1 MNRRY
6 VWPLAAVVVVGLFVP
21 RFLAQAP
28 QGGAA
33 GPPRLSAHDA
43 QADALIAKMTLDE
56 KVGQMTQP
64 DQESIKDPADVER
77 LFIGSVLSGGNS
89 DPKTN
94 SLDDWTAM
102 YDRLQEQAM
111 RTRLRIPILY
121 GVDAVHGHNN
131 VIGAVVFPHN
141 IGLGATRNAKLV
153 EEINRITAKEV
164 RATGIQWTFAPCVA
178 VPRDDRW
185 GRTYEGFSEDPA
197 LVAELGAAAVRG
209 LQGDSLA
216 NPLSVLACAKHYA
229 GDGGTAFGTGIPN
242 KALPGGHFPF
252 DQGDTRGDEAE
263 LRRIHLAGYVTAVQA
278 GVGTIMP
285 SYSSWNGEK
294 ISGHK
299 RMLTDVLKGELGFEG
314 FLISDYNAI
323 DQVAPD
329 FRAAVKQSINAGM
342 DMAMVPARYREFIT
356 TLKSL
361 VEAGEVPMSRI
372 DDAVRRILRVKI
384 AMGLLDPERSHMAD
398 RSLHETFG
406 SEAHRAV
413 ARQAVRESL
422 VLLKNEGNLLP
433 LRKTAAR
440 IHVAGRGADDV
451 GMQCGGW
458 TIQWQGQSGPIT
470 RGTTVL
476 EGIRRTVSPRTKV
489 TYSADGS
496 GAEGADAAVVVIGEM
511 PYAEMMGDRLELK
524 LAPEDA
530 AAVAAVEKAGV
541 PMAVVLLSGRPLDLG
556 DVLGQ
561 AEALVAAWLP
571 GTEGDGISHVLFGD
585 AGPTGK
591 LSFSWPRSST
601 TPVNVGDPNY
611 DPLFPFGFGLTY

>member
-1 MNRRY
+1 MNRR
-6 VWPLAAVVVVGLFVP
+6 VAWPLAAVIVVAVFVP

-28 QGGAA
+28 RPAA
-33 GPPRLSAHDA
+33 GARLSAYDA

-64 DQESIKDPADVER
+64 DQEAIADPADVER

-94 SLDDWTAM
+94 GLDDWTAM
-102 YDRLQEQAM
+102 YERFQAQAM

-121 GVDAVHGHNN
+121 GVDALHGHNN

-141 IGLGATRNAKLV
+141 IGLGATRNATLV
-153 EEINRITAKEV
+153 EEINRLTAKEV

-185 GRTYEGFSEDPA
+185 GRTYEGFAEDPA

-209 LQGDSLA
+209 LQGKSLA
-216 NPLSVLACAKHYA
+216 DPLSVLACAKHYA

-242 KALPGGHFPF
+242 KAQPGGRYPF

-263 LRRIHLAGYVTAVQA
+263 LRRVHLAGYLTAVQA

-323 DQVAPD
+323 DQVNPD

-342 DMAMVPARYREFIT
+342 DMAMVPARYREFIA
-356 TLKSL
+356 TLKGL

-384 AMGLLDPERSHMAD
+384 AMGLLDPERSQMAD
-398 RSLHETFG
+398 RSLHETVG

-413 ARQAVRESL
+413 ARRAVRESL
-422 VLLKNEGNLLP
+422 VLLKNDGPLLP
-433 LRKTAAR
+433 LRKNAAR
-440 IHVAGRGADDV
+440 IHVAGRGADDL

-476 EGIRRTVSPRTKV
+476 EGIRRAVSGRTRV
-489 TYSADGS
+489 TYSPDGS
-496 GAEGADAAVVVIGEM
+496 GVEGADVAVVVIGEQ
-511 PYAEMMGDRLELK
+511 PYAEMMGDRRELA

-530 AAVAAVEKAGV
+530 ATVQAVEKAGV
-541 PMAVVLLSGRPLDLG
+541 PMVVVLLSGRPLDLG

-571 GTEGDGISHVLFGD
+571 GTEGDGVSDVLFGD
-585 AGPTGK
+585 ARPTGK

-601 TPVNVGDPNY
+601 TPVNVGDPAY

>member
-6 VWPLAAVVVVGLFVP
+6 VWPLAAVVVVGMFVP
-21 RFLAQAP
+21 RFLAQGP
-28 QGGAA
+28 QGRPSAPG
-33 GPPRLSAHDA
+33 RLSAHDA
-43 QADALIAKMTLDE
+43 QADAIIARMTLDE
-56 KVGQMTQP
+56 KVGQMTQA
-64 DQESIKDPADVER
+64 DQESIADPADVGR
-77 LFIGSVLSGGNS
+77 LFLGSVLSGGNS

-94 SLDDWTAM
+94 SLEDWTAM
-102 YDRLQEQAM
+102 YERLQAEAVK
-111 RTRLRIPILY
+111 TRLGIPILY

-131 VIGAVVFPHN
+131 VIGAVIFPHN

-209 LQGDSLA
+209 LQGDNLA

-229 GDGGTAFGTGIPN
+229 GDGGTTFGTGIPN

-263 LRRIHLAGYVTAVQA
+263 LRRIHLAGYITAVQA

-329 FRAAVKQSINAGM
+329 FREAVKKSINAGM

-433 LRKTAAR
+433 LRKNAAR
-440 IHVAGRGADDV
+440 IHVAGRGADDL

-458 TIQWQGQSGPIT
+458 TIQWQGQSGPVT

-476 EGIRRTVSPRTKV
+476 EGIRRAVSPRTKV

-496 GAEGADAAVVVIGEM
+496 GAAGADAAVVVIGEM
-511 PYAEMMGDRLELK
+511 PYAEMMGDRFELK
-524 LAPEDA
+524 LDDED
-530 AAVAAVEKAGV
+530 VATVQAVEKAGV
-541 PMAVVLLSGRPLDLG
+541 PMVVVLLSGRPLDLG

-561 AEALVAAWLP
+561 AEAFVAAWLP
-571 GTEGDGISHVLFGD
+571 GTEGDGISDVLFGD
-585 AGPTGK
+585 AKPTGK
-591 LSFSWPRSST
+591 LSFSWPRSSK